1 MPETDILNPIQGY
14 DPDLGD
20 SMNPSF
26 GFTRKRANT
35 RSNKKPVGGQPYS
48 RELSN
53 AGHAY
58 ELSWLGR
65 TWPAAQK
72 LKWYAEQYEDGYFT
86 IIDWDGGGRH
96 FVGHFTSDVNPVLT
110 ANNKWDVQMV
120 EFTEIPI
127 CPMVQYNIDWDHEAI
142 WHYPF
147 NDYGDQK
154 LAVSGTWTKTV
165 HAIGDKNLTTV
176 DNPGTLAGDW
186 AQYEYRGYGF
196 KLYMLMGPGFGKAD
210 IYLDGSLLQT
220 VDAYAPANQGPQVVC
235 SLEKMSL
242 DFHRVKAVIDATHNV
257 SATAAAI
264 SWTGL
269 QVMR

>member
-1 MPETDILNPIQGY
+1 MPETDILNPVQGY
-14 DPDLGD
+14 DPNLGG
-20 SMNPSF
+20 SMCPSY

-35 RSNKKPVGGQPYS
+35 RSNKKPVGGQPWS

-65 TWPAAQK
+65 PLAIARK

-86 IIDWDGGGRH
+86 IIDWDSNGRH
-96 FVGHFTSDVNPVLT
+96 YVGHFTSDVTPVLT
-110 ANNKWDVQMV
+110 KNNNFDIQMV

-127 CPMVQYNIDWDHEAI
+127 CPMVQYNTDWDNEAI

-165 HAIGDKNLTTV
+165 HALGSQNVTTM
-176 DNPGTLAGDW
+176 DSAGLAAGDW

-196 KLYMLMGPGFGKAD
+196 KLQLLKGPAFGKAD

-220 VDAYAPANQGPQVVC
+220 VDCYAPVNEGPQIV
-235 SLEKMSL
+235 LTMEAMSL
-242 DFHRVKAVIDATHNV
+242 DFHRVKAVVDATKNAA
-257 SATAAAI
+257 ATAPAL
-264 SWTGL
+264 SWVGL